1 MMSCKKCQCGAT
13 PRYRVER
20 GDIRGRRRRPIRE
33 RIVCPFCGNQT
44 SASSSRH
51 ELREEWNS
59 AGWCGQAEAGETN
72 AEAQGRGDAGG
83 EA

>member
-33 RIVCPFCGNQT
+33 RLVCPACGNST
-44 SASSSRH
+44 GPDFSRH
-51 ELREEWNS
+51 RLRGEWDL
-59 AGWCGQAEAGETN
+59 AAWCGQAEIH
-72 AEAQGRGDAGG
+72 AEDNGRVCADG
-83 EA
+83 